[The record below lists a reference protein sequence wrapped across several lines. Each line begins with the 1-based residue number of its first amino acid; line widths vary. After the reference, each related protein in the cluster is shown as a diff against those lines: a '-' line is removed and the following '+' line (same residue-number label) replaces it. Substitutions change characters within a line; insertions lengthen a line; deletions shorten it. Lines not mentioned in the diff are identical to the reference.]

1 MINKNKPLLN
11 EIKEIL
17 KSKGVKPSYQRIMV
31 YNYMKNHINHPSV
44 DTIFKAISGSIPT
57 LSKTTIYNI
66 LNLFAKKRIVDAL
79 TIDKN
84 EVKYDFIINPHAH
97 FMCKICGKIYDIHL
111 KSDLCLKDF
120 VEGNKVE
127 DAHVEFKGV
136 CKECLQ
142 PKWQ

>member
-1 MINKNKPLLN
+1 MINKNKALLN

-17 KSKGVKPSYQRIMV
+17 KSKGIKPSYQRILV
-31 YNYMKNHINHPSV
+31 YNHINSHIDHPSV

-66 LNLFAKKRIVDAL
+66 LNLFAKKGIVDAL

-84 EVKYDFIINPHAH
+84 EVRYDFIKKPHAH

-111 KSDLCLKDF
+111 KSDVCLKDF
-120 VEGNKVE
+120 VEGHKVE
-127 DAHVEFKGV
+127 DAHVNFKGV
-136 CKECLQ
+136 CKECLYS
-142 PKWQ
+142 K